1 MIPGTD
7 ISTCNQI
14 LQNASKIPNRS
25 SETPIKDSETGTIF
39 LFFLLKEEEE
49 EEEEVLVLDDRQDTT
64 RTHADHHK
72 NSK

>member
-1 MIPGTD
+1 MPPKYQTGAPKH
-7 ISTCNQI
+7 
-14 LQNASKIPNRS
+14 LY
-25 SETPIKDSETGTIF
+25 IKDSETGTIF
-39 LFFLLKEEEE
+39 LFFLLKEEEEEE